1 MKKIIAGLILAIIAV
16 FSFGGCGLIIMSQP
30 PLPHPNEYYGE
41 REVGDFIGYFSSNG
55 TCSISG
61 TTEQG
66 NAKRFLVIPKQIED
80 SPVTVFGKQAIL
92 STTTPKIES
101 EVLEK
106 VFIESSAMQFFDFT
120 ADLNCSNFEK
130 IICIKECSYRNNIGE
145 IKLYYPRYVQ
155 KNTDNSLLNIANV
168 SYYYNYE
175 NAENHG
181 YYWIDDCDYGKT
193 IEFIPDDPIREG
205 YEFGGWYKE
214 PECINK
220 WDFET
225 DTLPPTKTQLVDS
238 TTNDEPIYQETVI
251 VYQETRLYA
260 QWVEKN

>member
-1 MKKIIAGLILAIIAV
+1 MKNEMVNNCLIAILLV
-16 FSFGGCGLIIMSQP
+16 LII
-30 PLPHPNEYYGE
+30 LG
-41 REVGDFIGYFSSNG
+41 VCFIIKDNKESEN
-55 TCSISG
+55 I
-61 TTEQG
+61 G
-66 NAKRFLVIPKQIED
+66 NAENTI
-80 SPVTVFGKQAIL
+80 
-92 STTTPKIES
+92 KINET
-101 EVLEK
+101 EE
-106 VFIESSAMQFFDFT
+106 EG
-120 ADLNCSNFEK
+120 N
-130 IICIKECSYRNNIGE
+130 IIF
-145 IKLYYPRYVQ
+145 
-155 KNTDNSLLNIANV
+155 AN
-168 SYYYNYE
+168 NYE